1 MNAVIE
7 LHDSEC
13 VAIEMDEEGGGFVLL
28 DAYIH
33 RCKGEHLMSPHEG
46 GVQRVSMKITGM
58 TKEGSVGDLPA
69 LIYEGSLQVGTEMQG
84 NIVPFPAIYTVPVR
98 LSMMLSEDA
107 RVVVVS
113 GNRLSIEPEGDF
125 RFVETVDFSS

>member
-1 MNAVIE
+1 
-7 LHDSEC
+7 
-13 VAIEMDEEGGGFVLL
+13 
-28 DAYIH
+28 
-33 RCKGEHLMSPHEG
+33 MSPHEG